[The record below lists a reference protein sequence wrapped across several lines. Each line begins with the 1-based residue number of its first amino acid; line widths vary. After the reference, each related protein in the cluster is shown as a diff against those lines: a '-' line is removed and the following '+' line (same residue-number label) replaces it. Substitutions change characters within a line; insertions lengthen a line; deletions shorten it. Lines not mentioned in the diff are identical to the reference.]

1 VLFKKGRMLGS
12 SIRWAAFGPV
22 FDWACGLSLS
32 GPISSCCIVTI
43 CTEVTRMAGYRLSFV
58 STDIPVH
65 LLVHATCSVSPPRF
79 PYCSSIPC
87 SSSSNSFP
95 CCYFSFPTTLLLTNS
110 ARIVNTK
117 TRTDDGLN
125 KRKKAWRRSENPLPL
140 SLLSCHTIAY

>member
-1 VLFKKGRMLGS
+1 VLPLCHTARPPRTLLGS

-22 FDWACGLSLS
+22 FVWACSLSLS

-65 LLVHATCSVSPPRF
+65 LLLYATCSVSPPRF
-79 PYCSSIPC
+79 PCCSSIPC

-95 CCYFSFPTTLLLTNS
+95 CCYFSFPTTMLLTIGIRDNDPGCE
-110 ARIVNTK
+110 IV
-117 TRTDDGLN
+117 D
-125 KRKKAWRRSENPLPL
+125 L
-140 SLLSCHTIAY
+140 SLLHSFPIDSVLRVDW